1 MAEATPNE
9 DFKIKVLGVNVLP
22 AFKKVLKL
30 QSENKRRETTA
41 QMSAPDPKKPV
52 LDFYDCEK
60 ESPYTVEKILE
71 GKVWRVGYKMEG
83 MSYTRNENKKNAK
96 MIGMDPTTKDYREKV
111 LAAAKE
117 YGEEAL
123 AAAKRDLQNAIAWWK
138 KETWTKEEIFNAS
151 PLLLNMIVV
160 KLNGGGL
167 LLYAPIKIHKEASHL
182 LFSWLESLGPVRW
195 LVVPSATHTLLLHDA
210 IEAFPD
216 AKLVG
221 PEAAEA
227 KLKYAKACEKF
238 DYVTTKG
245 EDLDKLKAT
254 LAQDGVQVEEIAGD
268 VASNAV
274 VLFAHKEVL
283 VTCDLLFGHHD
294 GHGLFNYDEAT
305 VREWKAGMEMTGVRL
320 FKLGELAKPNSN
332 SLFLPKF
339 RFWMMDPES
348 MGLFCYD
355 KPAEDGSSKKD
366 MAASLR
372 KMLALPFTR
381 TLGVHFDEMDVDKYK
396 RSIDAAWNWLDGK
409 PLI

>member
-1 MAEATPNE
+1 MAEATPPE
-9 DFKIKVLGVNVLP
+9 EFKIKVLGLNVLP

-30 QSENKRRETTA
+30 QSDNKRRETTA
-41 QMSAPDPKKPV
+41 QMSAPDPKRPV
-52 LDFYDCEK
+52 LDLYDCKK
-60 ESPYTVEKILE
+60 ENPYTIEEILE
-71 GKVWRVGYKMEG
+71 RRVWRVGYKMEG

-96 MIGMDPTTKDYREKV
+96 MIGMDPTTKEYREKV

-117 YGEEAL
+117 YGDEAL
-123 AAAKRDLQNAIAWWK
+123 AVAKKDLENASAWWK
-138 KETWTKEEIFNAS
+138 KDTWTKEEIFTAS
-151 PLLLNMIVV
+151 PQLLNMIVV

-167 LLYAPIKIHKEASHL
+167 LLYAPVKIHKKAGHL
-182 LFSWLESLGPVRW
+182 LFTWLQSLGPVQW
-195 LVVPSATHTLLLHDA
+195 LMVPSATHTLLLHDA

-216 AKLVG
+216 AKIVG

-227 KLKYAKACEKF
+227 KLKCARACEKF

-245 EDLDKLKAT
+245 EELKELKAT
-254 LAQDGVQVEEIAGD
+254 LTEEGVRVEEITGD
-268 VASNAV
+268 VASNAIA
-274 VLFAHKEVL
+274 LLAHETVL

-294 GHGLFNYDEAT
+294 GHGLFNYDEAA
-305 VREWKAGMEMTGVRL
+305 VRGWKAGIEMTGVRL
-320 FKLGELAKPNSN
+320 FKFGELAKPN

-355 KPAEDGSSKKD
+355 KPEEDGSSKRD
-366 MAASLR
+366 MAACLR

-381 TLGVHFDEMDVDKYK
+381 TIGVHFDEMDVDKYK

>member
-1 MAEATPNE
+1 MAEATPSE
-9 DFKIKVLGVNVLP
+9 EFKIKVLGLNVLP

-30 QSENKRRETTA
+30 QSDNKRRETTA
-41 QMSAPDPKKPV
+41 QMSAPDPKRPV
-52 LDFYDCEK
+52 LDLFDCKREN
-60 ESPYTVEKILE
+60 PYTIEEILE

-96 MIGMDPTTKDYREKV
+96 MIGMDPTTKEYREKV

-123 AAAKRDLQNAIAWWK
+123 AAAKKDLENAIAWWK
-138 KETWTKEEIFNAS
+138 KDTWTKDEVFTAP

-160 KLNGGGL
+160 KLNGGGV
-167 LLYAPIKIHKEASHL
+167 LLYAPVKIHKDVSHL
-182 LFSWLESLGPVRW
+182 LFSWLQSLGPVQW
-195 LVVPSATHTLLLHDA
+195 LMVPSATHTLLLHDA
-210 IEAFPD
+210 IASFPD

-238 DYVTTKG
+238 DYVTTDG
-245 EDLDKLKAT
+245 DDLDELRTT
-254 LAQDGVQVEEIAGD
+254 LAKEGVQAGEIAGD

-274 VLFAHKEVL
+274 FLLAHGEVL

-305 VREWKAGMEMTGVRL
+305 VREWKTGVEMTGVRL
-320 FKLGELAKPNSN
+320 FKLGELAKPNSV
-332 SLFLPKF
+332 FLPKF

-372 KMLALPFTR
+372 KMLSMPFTR
-381 TLGVHFDEMDVDKYK
+381 AVGVHFDEMDVDKYK
-396 RSIDAAWNWLDGK
+396 SSIDVAWNWLDGK

>member
-1 MAEATPNE
+1 MADTAPAE

-30 QSENKRRETTA
+30 QSDTKRRETTA

-52 LDFYDCEK
+52 LDLYDCKQEN
-60 ESPYTVEKILE
+60 PYTTEEVLE
-71 GKVWRVGYKMEG
+71 GKVWRVRYKMEG
-83 MSYTRNENKKNAK
+83 MSYTRSENKKNAK
-96 MIGMDPTTKDYREKV
+96 MIGMDPTTKEYREKV

-123 AAAKRDLQNAIAWWK
+123 AAAKKDLENAVAWWK
-138 KETWTKEEIFNAS
+138 KETWTKDEVFTAS

-160 KLNGGGL
+160 KLSGGGL
-167 LLYAPIKIHKEASHL
+167 LLYAPVKIHKEAAHL
-182 LFSWLESLGPVRW
+182 LYSWLQSLGPVQW
-195 LVVPSATHTLLLHDA
+195 LMVPSATHTLLLHDA
-210 IEAFPD
+210 IEAFPE

-227 KLKYAKACEKF
+227 KLRCAKACAKF
-238 DYVTTKG
+238 DYVTTNG
-245 EDLDKLKAT
+245 DELNKLKAA
-254 LAQDGVQVEEIAGD
+254 LAGEGVRVDAIAGD

-274 VLFAHKEVL
+274 FLLAHEEVL
-283 VTCDLLFGHHD
+283 LTCDLLFGHHD
-294 GHGLFNYDEAT
+294 GHGLFNYDEAAMK
-305 VREWKAGMEMTGVRL
+305 EWKGGNEMTGVRL
-320 FKLGELAKPNSN
+320 FKFGELGKPNS
-332 SLFLPKF
+332 LYLPKF

-355 KPAEDGSSKKD
+355 KPAEDGSSKRD

-372 KMLALPFTR
+372 KMLTLPFSKAV
-381 TLGVHFDEMDVDKYK
+381 GVHFDEMEVGKYK
-396 RSIDAAWNWLDGK
+396 MSIDAAWNWLDGK